1 MIVAEKK
8 IRVPLKEYE
17 ILIKSNV
24 MRKLTIM
31 EWTLLHVVKDY
42 SAFPQYQ
49 DKPLSF
55 FFEELLGMTRSELL
69 IRPCLNDMIGAGLIT
84 VDIYSPFD
92 MVGRIP
98 VKSV

>member
-8 IRVPLKEYE
+8 IRVPFKEYE

-42 SAFPQYQ
+42 SAFP
-49 DKPLSF
+49 
-55 FFEELLGMTRSELL
+55 
-69 IRPCLNDMIGAGLIT
+69 
-84 VDIYSPFD
+84 
-92 MVGRIP
+92 
-98 VKSV
+98 